1 MKRHRVQ
8 ALWRGAFL
16 LVVTAGVIGCNKERK
31 TIRPGPPVLPTRDT
45 FSTSKTVG
53 SDRPTLGPMRF
64 PGMLVR
70 MYRRSSATGLI
81 DVHSERV
88 VDANASRRTQER
100 LTQEGWEKWPPSP
113 APELALGYSH
123 LTEDS
128 MDCGYLLHV
137 TNRPTN
143 WLHPPMQTIKCF
155 ARLDSVEKA
164 MDREDQILFHR
175 EREEWCAGKQSG
187 FPRVEVPEN
196 KRCNVR
202 VVLFAGE
209 VP

>member
-1 MKRHRVQ
+1 MRRHRIQ
-8 ALWRGAFL
+8 ALW
-16 LVVTAGVIGCNKERK
+16 VGVILLIVTTSVMGCDK
-31 TIRPGPPVLPTRDT
+31 TRQGARPGPPVLPVRDT
-45 FSTSKTVG
+45 FSVKIPG
-53 SDRPTLGPMRF
+53 PDRPTLGPMRF
-64 PGMLVR
+64 PGILVR

-88 VDANASRRTQER
+88 ADDNSVRRTQKT
-100 LTQEGWEKWPPSP
+100 LSQDGWKEWPPPP

-123 LTEDS
+123 LAEDS

-137 TNRPTN
+137 TDRPTH
-143 WLHPPMQTIKCF
+143 WHIPPTKTIQCF

-164 MDREDQILFHR
+164 LYREEQISFHR
-175 EREEWCAGKQSG
+175 EREEWCAGKESG

-202 VVLFAGE
+202 VILFAGE